1 VRSRPALVVSVLAA
15 CGLAVSLMQTLVV
28 PLLPRF
34 PQLLGASTST
44 VTWLVTAT
52 LVAGAV
58 CAPMLGRLGDMFG
71 KRRML
76 VVALALV
83 AVGSAL
89 GALAPDVGTLIVAR
103 ALQGAS
109 LGVIPLGISIMRDV
123 LPEGRVG
130 SGVALM
136 SSSLGIG
143 GAIGLPLTGV
153 VAEQASWRW
162 LFGGAAVL
170 GALLVV
176 AVLRWV
182 DESPVRAGGRFDLPG
197 AVGLA
202 VALVCLLLAISK
214 GTEWGALAAFA
225 LLGASAVVFGL
236 WGRFELRARSP
247 MVDLRVSARPAV
259 LWTNVASVLIG
270 FAMFAGFLVT
280 TQVLQAPVATG
291 YGFGLSLVLAGIV
304 LLPIGGAMGVFS
316 PVSARLSARFGART
330 TLLLGT
336 SVLVVGN
343 ACMAVI
349 PGTVVLIMVATT
361 VSAIGA
367 ALAYSALPLLIM
379 DAVPPTETAAA
390 NSLNTLMRMLGTSS
404 CSAVAA
410 AVVTALTIDVGG
422 RTLPAASAYTV
433 VFLAAAVAALLAT
446 LITAATPRAA
456 ARLEPVA
463 AVC

>member
-1 VRSRPALVVSVLAA
+1 
-15 CGLAVSLMQTLVV
+15 
-28 PLLPRF
+28 
-34 PQLLGASTST
+34 
-44 VTWLVTAT
+44 
-52 LVAGAV
+52 
-58 CAPMLGRLGDMFG
+58 
-71 KRRML
+71 
-76 VVALALV
+76 
-83 AVGSAL
+83 
-89 GALAPDVGTLIVAR
+89 
-103 ALQGAS
+103 
-109 LGVIPLGISIMRDV
+109 MRDI

-130 SGVALM
+130 AGVALM

-143 GAIGLPLTGV
+143 GAIGLPLTGL

-162 LFGGAAVL
+162 LFAGAAVL

-214 GTEWGALAAFA
+214 GTEWGALVALA

-236 WGRFELRARSP
+236 WGRFELRTRSP
-247 MVDLRVSARPAV
+247 MVDLRVTARPAV

-336 SVLVVGN
+336 SVLIVGN
-343 ACMAVI
+343 AGMAAI
-349 PGTVVLIMVATT
+349 PGTVVLVMLATT

-379 DAVPPTETAAA
+379 DAVPATETAAA

-404 CSAVAA
+404 CSAVDRGRRHRVDPGGRRAHAPVGLGVHRRVPGRGGSGAAGHADHGGDAA
-410 AVVTALTIDVGG
+410 AHHRPAPRRWRRSAPPADVRACAAPG
-422 RTLPAASAYTV
+422 RCSSRARTTG
-433 VFLAAAVAALLAT
+433 
-446 LITAATPRAA
+446 PR
-456 ARLEPVA
+456 RR
-463 AVC
+463 